1 MSSLF
6 ALALCSKIYDKGYK
20 VSYGLTS
27 EDLKTVQKKIKNQE
41 KYLKSNTFVTSSG
54 QSKTLAEVSFGANTS
69 TRYYSRIL
77 NKVNTFV
84 SLNLGRD
91 YKAVFLTVT
100 LDGFFRDFL
109 KGNFTRWTDET
120 KEAYKKHIPNND
132 RHGHYLDCVLPCR

>member
-54 QSKTLAEVSFGANTS
+54 QS
-69 TRYYSRIL
+69 
-77 NKVNTFV
+77 
-84 SLNLGRD
+84 RD
-91 YKAVFLTVT
+91 T
-100 LDGFFRDFL
+100 
-109 KGNFTRWTDET
+109 
-120 KEAYKKHIPNND
+120 
-132 RHGHYLDCVLPCR
+132 